1 MNKNIHRWTLKV
13 NNIKKKKKFDKK
25 VKGGGKKKFSTRKGT
40 IDFPALSY
48 FILFIRKL
56 RAFSNAIFY
65 RSFPVHALGQMSFPT
80 RDTVLKN
87 TRFKG
92 LQYGERGG

>member
-1 MNKNIHRWTLKV
+1 MNSRIKIFIDGWTLKV
-13 NNIKKKKKFDKK
+13 NNIKKKKIDKK
-25 VKGGGKKKFSTRKGT
+25 VKGKKNFSTRKGT

-92 LQYGERGG
+92 LQYGG

>member
-1 MNKNIHRWTLKV
+1 MNSRIKIFIDGWTLKV
-13 NNIKKKKKFDKK
+13 NNIKKKKKIDKK
-25 VKGGGKKKFSTRKGT
+25 VKGKKKNFSTRKGT

-92 LQYGERGG
+92 LQYGG